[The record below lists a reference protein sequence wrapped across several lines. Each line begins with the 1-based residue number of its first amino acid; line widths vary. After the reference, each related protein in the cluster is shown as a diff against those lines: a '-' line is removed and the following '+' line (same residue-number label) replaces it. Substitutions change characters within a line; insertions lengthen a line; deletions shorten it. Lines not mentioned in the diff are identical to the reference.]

1 MVDIA
6 RNHRSTDTAVRTSA
20 PPHTAPMPA
29 TSAGPHLAGDGRTTP
44 TEYVRPDVRGPMRH
58 STAEPSPRA
67 ATGARYLLAGI
78 RLALGWVFLW
88 AFLDKAFGL
97 GFATPSERS
106 WFNGGSPTNG
116 FLGSAEG
123 PFSGFYHS
131 IAGTGIADALF
142 MTALL
147 GVGLALLLG
156 IGMRIAAGAGVL
168 LTVMM
173 WTAVLPP
180 TTNPFMDDH
189 LIYAAILIV
198 LALLGAGNTLGLGR
212 AWAATPLVQRA
223 PWLT

>member
-1 MVDIA
+1 M
-6 RNHRSTDTAVRTSA
+6 
-20 PPHTAPMPA
+20 
-29 TSAGPHLAGDGRTTP
+29 
-44 TEYVRPDVRGPMRH
+44 
-58 STAEPSPRA
+58 
-67 ATGARYLLAGI
+67 AGI

-131 IAGTGIADALF
+131 IAGTGIADAFF
-142 MTALL
+142 MTGLL
-147 GVGLALLLG
+147 GIGLALMLG
-156 IGMRIAAGAGVL
+156 IGMRVAAGAGAL

-198 LALLGAGNTLGLGR
+198 LALLAP
-212 AWAATPLVQRA
+212 ATPSASAARGPPPRWYNAHPGSNRNAGVAQSMHHA
-223 PWLT
+223 PSPPSSGPPPIAGGPDGGCQGRPEPKQLTG